1 MKINYYL
8 RIFLIKNYF
17 GMINLKVIILA
28 AGQGQRLRPLTE
40 NIPKCM
46 VNFLGK
52 SMLKRQIDIFQNLG
66 INDISV
72 VTGYCDDKVNLDNIT
87 KFKNKNFMT
96 TNMVE
101 SLFTAEEK
109 LNDSV
114 IVSYGDIIFEPSVI
128 QSLMDSRHDISVIV
142 DKNWKD
148 LWNVRFENPLDD
160 AESLVLDKNELI
172 LELGQKVESID
183 DIQGQFIGL
192 MKFQNNGIIDI
203 INFYKKMKIMANS
216 SINPLN
222 PNLPFEKSFMT
233 DFLQGLIRNNHK
245 LNAIMIKNGWLEID
259 SLKDYNLY
267 KKMYDDKS
275 LNKLISF
282 EEHT

>member
-1 MKINYYL
+1 MN
-8 RIFLIKNYF
+8 
-17 GMINLKVIILA
+17 NLKVIILA
-28 AGQGQRLRPLTE
+28 AGQGERLRPLTE

-52 SMLKRQIDIFQNLG
+52 SILERQIDIFQNLG

-72 VTGYCDDKVNLDNIT
+72 VAGYCADKVNLDNIT
-87 KFKNKNFMT
+87 KFENKNFMT

-109 LNDSV
+109 LDDSV
-114 IVSYGDIIFEPSVI
+114 IVSYGDIIFEPSII
-128 QSLMDSRHDISVIV
+128 QSLIDSRHDISVVV
-142 DKNWKD
+142 DENWKD

-172 LELGQKVESID
+172 LELGQKVDSID
-183 DIQGQFIGL
+183 NIQGQFIGL
-192 MKFQNNGIIDI
+192 MKFQNDGIIDI
-203 INFYKKMKIMANS
+203 INFYKKMKLIANS
-216 SINPLN
+216 STNPLN

-233 DFLQGLIRNNHK
+233 DFLQGLIQNNQK
-245 LNAIMIKNGWLEID
+245 LNAIIIKNGWLEID

-267 KKMYDDKS
+267 QKMYSDKR

-282 EEHT
+282 EEHH

>member
-148 LWNVRFENPLDD
+148 LWNVRFKNPLDD

>member
-1 MKINYYL
+1 MN
-8 RIFLIKNYF
+8 
-17 GMINLKVIILA
+17 NLKVIILA
-28 AGQGQRLRPLTE
+28 AGQGERLRPLTK
-40 NIPKCM
+40 NLPKCM
-46 VNFLGK
+46 VNLFGK
-52 SMLKRQIDIFQNLG
+52 SILERQIDIFRNLG
-66 INDISV
+66 IDDISV
-72 VTGYCDDKVNLDNIT
+72 VTGYCNDKINLDKIQ
-87 KFKNKNFMT
+87 KFENKNFMT

-114 IVSYGDIIFEPSVI
+114 IVSYGDIIFEPSII
-128 QSLMDSRHDISVIV
+128 QSLINSRHNISVII

-172 LELGQKVESID
+172 LELGQKVENID
-183 DIQGQFIGL
+183 NIQGQFIGL
-192 MKFQNNGIIDI
+192 MKFQNDGIIDI
-203 INFYKKMKIMANS
+203 VNFYKKMKLIANS

-233 DFLQGLIRNNHK
+233 DFLQGLIHNNQK
-245 LNAIMIKNGWLEID
+245 LNAIIIKNGWLEID
-259 SLKDYNLY
+259 SLKDYDLY
-267 KKMYDDKS
+267 KKMYSDKS

-282 EEHT
+282 EERH

>member
-1 MKINYYL
+1 MN
-8 RIFLIKNYF
+8 
-17 GMINLKVIILA
+17 NLKVIILA
-28 AGQGQRLRPLTE
+28 AGQGERLRPLTE

-52 SMLKRQIDIFQNLG
+52 SILERQIDIFQNLG

-72 VTGYCDDKVNLDNIT
+72 VAGYCADKVNLDNIT
-87 KFKNKNFMT
+87 KFENKNFMT

-109 LNDSV
+109 LDDSV
-114 IVSYGDIIFEPSVI
+114 IVSYGDIIFEPSII
-128 QSLMDSRHDISVIV
+128 QSLIDSRHDISVVV
-142 DKNWKD
+142 DENWKD

-172 LELGQKVESID
+172 LELGQKVDSID
-183 DIQGQFIGL
+183 NIQGQFIGL
-192 MKFQNNGIIDI
+192 MKFQNDGIIDI
-203 INFYKKMKIMANS
+203 INFYKKMKLIANS
-216 SINPLN
+216 STNPLN

-233 DFLQGLIRNNHK
+233 DFLQGLIQNNQK
-245 LNAIMIKNGWLEID
+245 LNAIVIKNGWLEID

-267 KKMYDDKS
+267 QKMYSDKS

-282 EEHT
+282 EEHH